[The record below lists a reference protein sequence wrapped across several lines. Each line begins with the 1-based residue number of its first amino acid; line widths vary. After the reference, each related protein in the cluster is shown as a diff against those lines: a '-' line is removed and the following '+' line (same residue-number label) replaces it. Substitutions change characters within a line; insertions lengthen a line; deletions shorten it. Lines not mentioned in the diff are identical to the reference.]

1 MPLERDAR
9 AFGYEE
15 RAELGKHG
23 RAGGGEEPFVA
34 GRDHPV
40 DYRGGRRKNDVIDA
54 AAAASVAALAGDAGV
69 LHRPPPQRGRCHG
82 LGRHLAPWLAAR
94 GERVD
99 DVPCTARTGAGSGVE
114 QVGTRD

>member
-54 AAAASVAALAGDAGV
+54 AAAASVAALAGGAGV
-69 LHRPPPQRGRCHG
+69 LHRPPPQRGRNVDLTTSTAESSRPSRPGSVEAVMTC
-82 LGRHLAPWLAAR
+82 RPWNCWHHR
-94 GERVD
+94 
-99 DVPCTARTGAGSGVE
+99 PP
-114 QVGTRD
+114 